1 MTAALT
7 DLTNKEGWTVSELEA
22 VEEVKD
28 TLAELNT
35 LGWDSSGI
43 KIKMCF
49 CTTDQF

>member
-7 DLTNKEGWTVSELEA
+7 DLTIKEGWTVSELEA

-43 KIKMCF
+43 QIKMCF